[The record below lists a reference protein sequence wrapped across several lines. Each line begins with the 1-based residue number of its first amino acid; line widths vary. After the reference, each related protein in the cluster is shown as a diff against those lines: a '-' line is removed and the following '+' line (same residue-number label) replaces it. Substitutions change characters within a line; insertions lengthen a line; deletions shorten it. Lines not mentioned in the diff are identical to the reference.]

1 MTVYIYIANTITRGM
16 WINNTNKTT
25 GYGLA
30 LYILLLSY
38 MNSIVTANM
47 KIMKY
52 TKEKFLEI
60 IDYWTEVCPVE
71 KKVEILSPPQIMKS
85 NAGYYVGRMCYDED
99 CNAIVKYDR
108 MTEYYTDKAE
118 AVKKLGEVQGSIQT
132 DSGDGWSRLDES
144 IWDAEF
150 WDLAVFA
157 EIIEPNK

>member
-1 MTVYIYIANTITRGM
+1 
-16 WINNTNKTT
+16 
-25 GYGLA
+25 
-30 LYILLLSY
+30 

-52 TKEKFLEI
+52 TQEKFQEI

-71 KKVEILSPPQIMKS
+71 KTVEILSPPQIMKS

-99 CNAIVKYDR
+99 CNAIVKYNR
-108 MTEYYTDKAE
+108 LSEYYTDKAE
-118 AVKKLGEVQGSIQT
+118 AEKKLGEVQGSIQT